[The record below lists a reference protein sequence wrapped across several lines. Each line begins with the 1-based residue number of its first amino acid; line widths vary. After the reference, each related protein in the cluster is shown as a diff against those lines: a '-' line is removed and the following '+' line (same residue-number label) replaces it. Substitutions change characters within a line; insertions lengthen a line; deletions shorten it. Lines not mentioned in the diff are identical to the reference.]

1 MEAESPYNGDAGE
14 RPNWHLRIFSS
25 HFLDLTVFND
35 NRKSSIHYTIR
46 FLIHVEAT
54 HMEKKRMRRKAIHS
68 ASRKWGW
75 IAWNG
80 FHLRSYCLSA
90 RQYRGPIR
98 FLVTTKELYKRVR
111 PSVYRY
117 LRLSIGTSVCWH
129 IMLELSG
136 LLGAANA
143 VYTVLSKIMM
153 ISLSSLSCSLSS
165 SLSST
170 THTRQIKYHN

>member
-1 MEAESPYNGDAGE
+1 
-14 RPNWHLRIFSS
+14 
-25 HFLDLTVFND
+25 
-35 NRKSSIHYTIR
+35 
-46 FLIHVEAT
+46 
-54 HMEKKRMRRKAIHS
+54 MEKKRMRRKAIHS

-98 FLVTTKELYKRVR
+98 FLVMTNELR

-165 SLSST
+165 SLLSRIR
-170 THTRQIKYHN
+170 TRQMKYHDDNICWSRFRSRIRFSAFLKQQTAVYPSSRIWLANF